1 VLDKSGLIWYKSGT
15 LREVGKAMGW
25 RPWRRRNGAGAAAPD
40 FEEILA
46 RAARLGI
53 TPDRVLEEYRRIA
66 FANLR
71 HIVDWDDGTM
81 KVKAADQLGEDDVA
95 AIAEIVQSAG
105 KGGKPY
111 RVKLYD
117 KKAALDAIAR
127 YLGMIPA
134 AAARPADD
142 EPTPEEAQHAR
153 QRLIDALDRLAAQA
167 GEGSGGQQSGG

>member
-1 VLDKSGLIWYKSGT
+1 M
-15 LREVGKAMGW
+15 AW
-25 RPWRRRNGAGAAAPD
+25 RAWRRRKGAGASTPNL
-40 FEEILA
+40 EEALA

-66 FANLR
+66 FANLS
-71 HIVDWDDGTM
+71 HIVDWEAGEM
-81 KVKAADQLGEDDVA
+81 RVKTVNEIGDDVA
-95 AIAEIVQSAG
+95 AISEIVQAAAT
-105 KGGKPY
+105 GKPY
-111 RVKLYD
+111 RVKLFD

-134 AAARPADD
+134 AVSQPNDD

-167 GEGSGGQQSGG
+167 GEGSAGQRPAG

>member
-1 VLDKSGLIWYKSGT
+1 M
-15 LREVGKAMGW
+15 AMRW
-25 RPWRRRNGAGAAAPD
+25 RPWQRKAAGAPD
-40 FEEILA
+40 VAEALA

-71 HIVDWDDGTM
+71 HIVEWTATGM
-81 KVKAADQLGEDDVA
+81 KFKAAGELDDEDVA
-95 AIAEIVQSAG
+95 AIAEIVESA
-105 KGGKPY
+105 KEGKPY

-134 AAARPADD
+134 AAAQPTDD
-142 EPTPEEAQHAR
+142 EPTPEEAQYAR
-153 QRLIDALDRLAAQA
+153 QRLIDALDRLAAEA